1 MLKRTLFFALAFIL
15 ILSLGACAPDAEDY
29 ISGTRFDPI
38 EYQNVEVAR
47 YENRMHGIIIEYP
60 ETYERVGNLDLD
72 GYITFEGDGNVVSI
86 YLPDNENN
94 DILTSEE
101 YVDEILRLEKT
112 EESGNVKYGKSSG
125 YKIVT
130 RENGRTTV
138 DFIVKGVDGF
148 YRFAFTSSDADFT
161 EEDETFMSVMGSIRI
176 DDGIYSKL
184 TRMSSRYTALLKYA
198 TSMQYITDA
207 NYANHSLNNYL
218 TTKDERYKT
227 EARNAYSTIRT
238 EISNII
244 NYERE
249 NSENYDYEWNK
260 IISEAEKAIDACNRA
275 EECVNRGDYE
285 GAQKIARGEFTYALS
300 DNSSAFLSIINTE
313 ISEY

>member
-1 MLKRTLFFALAFIL
+1 MLKRILFFALTFVF
-15 ILSLGACAPDAEDY
+15 ILSLGACTPNEEDY
-29 ISGTRFDPI
+29 ISGTSFHPI
-38 EYQNVEVAR
+38 EYETVESAR
-47 YENRMHGIIIEYP
+47 YENRLYGIIIEYP
-60 ETYERVGNLDLD
+60 ETYERIGNLDLD
-72 GYITFEGDGNVVSI
+72 GYITFEGDGNVVSV
-86 YLPDNENN
+86 YVPDTENN
-94 DILTSEE
+94 SILTPEE
-101 YVDEILRLEKT
+101 YVDEILRLEKN
-112 EESGNVKYGKSSG
+112 EESGNVKYGKSTG
-125 YKIVT
+125 YKLIS
-130 RENGRTTV
+130 RKDGKTTV
-138 DFIVKGVDGF
+138 DFIVKGVNGF
-148 YRFAFTSSDADFT
+148 YRFAFTSTDEDFT

-184 TRMSSRYTALLKYA
+184 TRMSSRYTTLLKYA

-227 EARNAYSTIRT
+227 EALNASVTIRT
-238 EISNII
+238 ELENII

-249 NSENYDYEWNK
+249 ESELYDYEWDK
-260 IISEAEKAIDACNRA
+260 IIAEAEKVVDACNRA

-300 DNSSAFLSIINTE
+300 DNASSFLSIINTE